1 MLRETHITESLPPIL
16 EPRTQEGRS
25 PWRSSSALMGLLARI
40 SPYWTLTV
48 VSLFS
53 VTAAVDAGQ
62 VPLLVNQIRD
72 DLHLSDIQISF
83 ILGFGSTIVTN
94 LLLMPAGY
102 LADRFSRKI
111 IFALSAVA
119 WSFTATTSGFVNGFW
134 TLFGARAGLSG
145 AEATLYPTAH
155 SMLRDAFPAKERGMP
170 FSIFWAAQAIG
181 TSVSLVFG
189 GLLLSWSEAGVF
201 HHWPIIGGFKPWQV
215 VLAVPGLCTLP
226 LAALMLT
233 VKEPTRTADPS
244 DGVRAEKAGF
254 SQFVAHVFKHWPLFW
269 PSFAYSIWWALQS
282 YGVIAWQP
290 TALARGWGI
299 ATSDLAKIT
308 GVVGVPTTLLGLL
321 AGGWLVD
328 QLGKR
333 GVGDGAIKVCLVFS
347 ALAAIFQIA
356 VFYVGSPWA
365 VYTCIGIGMFFNG
378 TINSSY
384 YVAVSFVTPG
394 KFMGQMISL
403 QFLCLNIP
411 YAFSPVLIAYIAQAF
426 FHGMGNLSIV
436 PAIKLVL
443 IVCSVIYLVFLALW
457 TYRVGHFS
465 KAHPD
470 GAE

>member
-1 MLRETHITESLPPIL
+1 MSRETQVAESLPPVVRRSTPKAL
-16 EPRTQEGRS
+16 QVRS
-25 PWRSSSALMGLLARI
+25 PVASGLADRI
-40 SPYWTLTV
+40 APYWTLAV

-53 VTAAVDAGQ
+53 ITAAIDAGQ
-62 VPLLVNQIRD
+62 VPLLVNQIRA
-72 DLHLSDIQISF
+72 DLRLTDIQISF
-83 ILGFGSTIVTN
+83 ILGFGSTIITN
-94 LLLMPAGY
+94 LMLMPAGY

-111 IFALSAVA
+111 IFALSAVV
-119 WSFTATTSGFVNGFW
+119 WSFTATTSGFVHSFW
-134 TLFGARAGLSG
+134 SLFGARAGLSG

-189 GLLLSWSEAGVF
+189 GWLLSWSNAGAF
-201 HHWPIIGGFKPWQV
+201 HGWPIIGGFKPWQV

-226 LAALMLT
+226 LAVLMLT
-233 VKEPTRTADPS
+233 VKEPTRIAEPAD
-244 DGVRAEKAGF
+244 DGGVVEKAGML
-254 SQFVAHVFKHWPLFW
+254 QFCGHVSKNWALFW

-282 YGVIAWQP
+282 YGVVAWQP

-299 ATSDLAKIT
+299 PTDELAKIT

-333 GVGDGAIKVCLVFS
+333 GIGDGAIKVCLVFS

-356 VFYVGSPWA
+356 VYYVGTPLLI
-365 VYTCIGIGMFFNG
+365 YTCIGIGMFFNG

-411 YAFSPVLIAYIAQAF
+411 YAFSPVLIAYVAQTF
-426 FHGMGNLSIV
+426 FHRMGSLSLI
-436 PAIKLVL
+436 PAIKVVL
-443 IVCSVIYLVFLALW
+443 IGCTVVYLLFLALW
-457 TYRVGHFS
+457 TYRVGHFAR
-465 KAHPD
+465 KYAD
-470 GAE
+470 GAV